1 LQRELELKIAD
12 DKAVRLDLKK
22 SSVADFASAFIDDA
36 VARVRGAAAAKQI
49 SDVETLTEGLL
60 VVLNER
66 ITYFLAHLS
75 PEEKDLLL
83 EWLVSAVVG
92 GYSHDFLRRFI
103 SMLAAEPAPGGGPG
117 GEGQGG

>member
-36 VARVRGAAAAKQI
+36 VAQVRGAAAAKQI
-49 SDVETLTEGLL
+49 SDVETLAEGLL

-103 SMLAAEPAPGGGPG
+103 SMLAVEPEPGGGAG